1 MVLHAT
7 DPVTGLAVK
16 VPCEQDGTLITTT
29 DKSIDTNLIFNG
41 AAWND
46 GTAITI
52 DCNGYRAIRIWGDST
67 GQLDLTA
74 TNAIN
79 IGNAGFWDSFDTI
92 TGGAATAGVFSKYY
106 PDSPRYLRL
115 TNNTGAQIAVVN
127 LQYARFK

>member
-67 GQLDLTA
+67 GQLDITA
-74 TNAIN
+74 TNAN
-79 IGNAGFWDSFDTI
+79 NTGNADFWDSFDTI
-92 TGGAATAGVFSKYY
+92 AGGGFFSKYY

-115 TNNTGAQIAVVN
+115 TNNTGGQIAAVN